1 MDYQTA
7 DAIRQEILSGNPPEV
22 AAVILG
28 QRFIDDPEFHQALH
42 GREIAP
48 GVHIQNPGPDPAR
61 MTERLLR
68 KVSGAGQDYVTGMQN
83 PRRDPKAAALRAEG
97 KWANK
102 VQEAITRKSYGAGIR
117 NYDQAEAVS
126 IATGD
131 GGSAYTAGVAKRAAK
146 IARVHQR
153 LAPLLGGVSQAI
165 QAMPQDSDGQREAR
179 LIAARRAMINVGKQ
193 LKGGGGA

>member
-1 MDYQTA
+1 MDYETA
-7 DAIRQEILSGNPPEV
+7 DAIRQQILTSNPPEV
-22 AAVILG
+22 AAVLLG
-28 QRFIDDPEFHQALH
+28 QRFIDDPEFHAALH

-48 GVHIQNPGPDPAR
+48 GVRIQNPGPDAAR

-83 PRRDPKAAALRAEG
+83 PRRDPKAAAMRAEG
-97 KWANK
+97 KWANR
-102 VQEAITRKSYGAGIR
+102 VQEAITRKAYGAGIR
-117 NYDQAEAVS
+117 NYDVAEAVT
-126 IATGD
+126 IATSD

-165 QAMPQDSDGQREAR
+165 QAMPQDTDGQREAR

>member
-7 DAIRQEILSGNPPEV
+7 DDIRREILASGPPEV
-22 AAVILG
+22 TAMILG
-28 QRFIDDPEFHQALH
+28 QRFSDDPEFYAALH

-68 KVSGAGQDYVTGMQN
+68 KVQGASQDYVTGMQN
-83 PRRDPKAAALRAEG
+83 PRRDPKAAALRAAG
-97 KWANK
+97 KFADK
-102 VQEAITRKSYGAGIR
+102 IQAAIRDKRYEAGIR
-117 NYDQAEAVS
+117 NYDQAEAVQ
-126 IATGD
+126 IATSD
-131 GGSAYTAGVAKRAAK
+131 GGSAYAQGVAKRAAK

-153 LAPLLGGVSQAI
+153 LAPLLGGVSSAI
-165 QAMPQDSDGQREAR
+165 QAMPQDTDGQREAR

>member
-1 MDYQTA
+1 MDYKTA
-7 DAIRQEILSGNPPEV
+7 DAIRRQILASGPPEV
-22 AAVILG
+22 TAIILG
-28 QRFIDDPEFHQALH
+28 QRFIDDPDFHAALH

-68 KVSGAGQDYVTGMQN
+68 KVSGAGQDYVSGMQN

-97 KWANK
+97 KWANR
-102 VQEAITRKSYGAGIR
+102 VQEAITRKAYGAGIR
-117 NYDQAEAVS
+117 NYDQAEAVT
-126 IATGD
+126 IATSD